1 MSINIGGSVNFRDSS
16 SLYDCPLRKT
26 PLPAVDLSRE
36 NLLTF
41 DSEMTIYSRLFHS
54 PAAHGSPK
62 LVSLLGYDITFFLF
76 YYFFILWPDRPQSTS
91 GVTFNPFVILLGC
104 DITLLACDIGN

>member
-62 LVSLLGYDITFFLF
+62 LTFFLF

-104 DITLLACDIGN
+104 DITLLACGIGN